1 MIRIVSDSSSLY
13 SKKDGQ
19 AKGIEIAPLSVT
31 INNNTYKEYEDIQ
44 TEEFI
49 DIINEGHIPSSSQP
63 SIGEVLEIYSKYP
76 QDEIINISMAD
87 GLSGT
92 YNSACMARNM
102 DENPERIHVI
112 NSQTLCGPQ
121 RYLVDLA
128 TTLAQN
134 GIEAKKIVEEINET
148 LDKSK
153 SFLIPND
160 FDYLVRGGRLSPL
173 VGKIGGLIK
182 LVPVMTLAEDKK
194 SLVRFTTKRT
204 FKRAIQRIC
213 EEMIEDKVDSDCKIY
228 ITHACKEELAE
239 EAKKIILG
247 NIENADIEVKLLGPA
262 FTTQGGPGCVA
273 IQYIRKHEVL
283 K

>member
-1 MIRIVSDSSSLY
+1 MIKIVSDSSALY
-13 SKKDGQ
+13 SKEDGQ
-19 AKGIEIAPLSVT
+19 VKGISILPLIVT
-31 INNNTYKEYEDIQ
+31 INGSTYNEYEDIK
-44 TEEFI
+44 TKEFI
-49 DIINEGHIPSSSQP
+49 DIINEGHIPVSSQP
-63 SIGEVLEIYSKYP
+63 AIGEVLNVYNENE
-76 QDEIINISMAD
+76 DCEIINISMAD

-194 SLVRFTTKRT
+194 SLVKFTTKRT

>member
-160 FDYLVRGGRLSPL
+160 FDYLVRSGRLSPL

-194 SLVRFTTKRT
+194 SLVKFTTKRT

>member
-194 SLVRFTTKRT
+194 SLVKFTTKRT

>member
-121 RYLVDLA
+121 RCLVDLA

-194 SLVRFTTKRT
+194 SLVKFTTKRT

>member
-134 GIEAKKIVEEINET
+134 GIEAKKIVSEINET

-194 SLVRFTTKRT
+194 SLVKFTTKRT